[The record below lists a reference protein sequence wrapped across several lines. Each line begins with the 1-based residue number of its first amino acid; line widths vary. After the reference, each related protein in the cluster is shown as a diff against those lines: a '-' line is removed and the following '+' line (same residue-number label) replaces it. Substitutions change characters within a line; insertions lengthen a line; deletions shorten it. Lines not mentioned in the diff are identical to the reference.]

1 MTSSVAVPDQI
12 IIIANLQVQWVRMTK
27 YLEKMKNILPAGDK
41 CDFFKNSANGRIMEQ
56 FCDDLKDRTVFS
68 GSLKV

>member
-1 MTSSVAVPDQI
+1 
-12 IIIANLQVQWVRMTK
+12 
-27 YLEKMKNILPAGDK
+27 MKNILPAGEK

-68 GSLKV
+68 GSLKVEKNDIL

>member
-1 MTSSVAVPDQI
+1 
-12 IIIANLQVQWVRMTK
+12 
-27 YLEKMKNILPAGDK
+27 MKNIFVPAGEK

-68 GSLKV
+68 GSLKVKQINLQLHKHYF